1 MTKRI
6 FAILGAICLILFSS
20 IVIKANLKIDV
31 PATSFF
37 AEDMSNDW
45 VVAWGGWGDFIWR
58 QTGASETF
66 AVAPVYLPDSVLI
79 RNVRFHF
86 IDNNALDASFGLTRV
101 NKYTAAHNTVY
112 LVSSSGA
119 STAVRYVTDYSAPSP
134 SQALTNT
141 GALSWHA
148 FCSYSGTDAS
158 WSGATFQFFGVTIEF
173 TPYP

>member
-1 MTKRI
+1 MTKKI
-6 FAILGAICLILFSS
+6 FAILGTICLILFSS
-20 IVIKANLKIDV
+20 IVIKANLIIDV

-37 AEDMSNDW
+37 AEDMSDDW

-58 QTGASETF
+58 QTGATESY

-79 RNVRFHF
+79 KNVRAHF
-86 IDNNALDASFGLTRV
+86 IDNNALNATFGITRV
-101 NKYTAAHNTVY
+101 NKYTGAHNTVFM
-112 LVSSSGA
+112 VSSSGS
-119 STAVRYVTDYSAPSP
+119 STAVRFVTDYSASTP

-148 FCSYSGTDAS
+148 FCLYSGTDAS
-158 WSGATFQFFGVTIEF
+158 GTTATFKFFGFTIEY